1 MRVQRKYKQL
11 KFCLDALKA
20 EYHSVSIGFKL
31 HNKEV
36 RGILNGNPQDWKFHS
51 TSPVFLKYI
60 PSGTLSKY
68 ALWLNGVPKVISP
81 LYVNIIEAAAKAG
94 YDLCEREELA

>member
-20 EYHSVSIGFKL
+20 QYHSVVLTFKL

-36 RGILNGNPQDWKFHS
+36 RGILNGNPEDWKFQS
-51 TSPVFLKYI
+51 NSPVFLKYI
-60 PSGTLSKY
+60 PGGTLSKY
-68 ALWLNGVPKVISP
+68 TLWLNGVPKVISP
-81 LYVNIIEAAAKAG
+81 LYIGIMESAAKAG
-94 YDLCEREELA
+94 YDLCEKEELA